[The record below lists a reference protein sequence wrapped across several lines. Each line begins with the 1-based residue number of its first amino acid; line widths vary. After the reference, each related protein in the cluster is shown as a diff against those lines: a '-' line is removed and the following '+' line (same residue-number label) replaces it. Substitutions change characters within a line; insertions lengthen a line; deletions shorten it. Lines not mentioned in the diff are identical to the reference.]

1 MLRTGVDLVDIDR
14 VRQLA
19 ASGGRAFL
27 DKTWTEAE
35 QAYCAGSAE
44 RLAARWGAKEAVM
57 KALGAGFPDVEHLD
71 IEVVSTQG
79 EAPRLQLSGD
89 AADYATRLNLTEWS
103 LSLSH
108 ESGLA
113 LAFVVATDERT

>member
-1 MLRTGVDLVDIDR
+1 MLRIGVDLVGIDR
-14 VRQLA
+14 VRNLA
-19 ASGGRAFL
+19 ASGGRAFV
-27 DKTWTEAE
+27 DQTWTEAE

-71 IEVVSTQG
+71 IEVVSAEG
-79 EAPRLQLSGD
+79 EAPGLRLSGD
-89 AADYATRLNLTEWS
+89 AADYAANLNLTEWS

-108 ESGLA
+108 ESGFA
-113 LAFVVATDERT
+113 LAFVVATGERT

>member
-1 MLRTGVDLVDIDR
+1 MLRAGVNLVDIDR

-19 ASGGRAFL
+19 ASGGLAFL
-27 DKTWTEAE
+27 DKTWTATE
-35 QAYCAGSAE
+35 QAYCTGSAE

-57 KALGAGFPDVEHLD
+57 KALGAGSPVVEHLD

-79 EAPRLQLSGD
+79 EAPRLRLSGD
-89 AADYATRLNLTEWS
+89 AADYATSLNLTEWS